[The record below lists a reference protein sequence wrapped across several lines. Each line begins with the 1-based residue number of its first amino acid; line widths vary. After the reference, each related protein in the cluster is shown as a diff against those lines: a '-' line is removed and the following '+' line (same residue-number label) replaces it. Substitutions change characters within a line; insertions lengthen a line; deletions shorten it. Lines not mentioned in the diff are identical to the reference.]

1 MPKNFL
7 TMPMYVKLDIKY
19 NCSHSIQ
26 NRQGGLNWFL
36 TLLNVIYK
44 WRCQTWTKEI
54 WFGCIWMW
62 PPTRINC
69 EIWFAT
75 ETCFQANLKWFC
87 IELPFAHKSQLKNH
101 HTCTFLH
108 TYVHILLTC
117 KYFRNKILA
126 TASSDNLPG
135 LPPPILQSFQ
145 LSSVFSFFSKIRCHH
160 RKVCIL
166 WPMIIDPS
174 SLAVLN
180 FIIII
185 DHSEIVVVVERLVG
199 GGVRFCQREWQWAGT
214 YVRWLRRRITLF
226 L

>member
-1 MPKNFL
+1 MSTN
-7 TMPMYVKLDIKY
+7 VKVDIKY

-101 HTCTFLH
+101 PTCTCTIRTYIFYLHVNISGIKFLPQH
-108 TYVHILLTC
+108 LTIFQVFLLPFF
-117 KYFRNKILA
+117 K
-126 TASSDNLPG
+126 
-135 LPPPILQSFQ
+135 
-145 LSSVFSFFSKIRCHH
+145 VFNY
-160 RKVCIL
+160 L
-166 WPMIIDPS
+166 PS
-174 SLAVLN
+174 S
-180 FIIII
+180 
-185 DHSEIVVVVERLVG
+185 HSSPRSDATTGRCVSFG
-199 GGVRFCQREWQWAGT
+199 
-214 YVRWLRRRITLF
+214 RW
-226 L
+226 

>member
-1 MPKNFL
+1 MKVSN
-7 TMPMYVKLDIKY
+7 LDKGDLIWL
-19 NCSHSIQ
+19 H
-26 NRQGGLNWFL
+26 
-36 TLLNVIYK
+36 LNVTSHKDQLRNLICHGNLFPSEFEMILYRIAICAQKSTQKSSHIYY
-44 WRCQTWTKEI
+44 TY
-54 WFGCIWMW
+54 
-62 PPTRINC
+62 
-69 EIWFAT
+69 
-75 ETCFQANLKWFC
+75 
-87 IELPFAHKSQLKNH
+87 LP
-101 HTCTFLH
+101 

-126 TASSDNLPG
+126 TASDNLPG

-185 DHSEIVVVVERLVG
+185 DHSEIVVVVERWVG